1 MWNAASI
8 QQHATHTTLLNE
20 GNIMFKKSFGFGLL
34 AAGLMV
40 APGAAM
46 ADVQSQ
52 NSTQHT
58 IQEGTAINGSV
69 SAQSSETL
77 NVQEQINQVRENIGR
92 GGHYGKYGKYGK
104 YGRRYP
110 RPVFCGTGGSNA
122 QIQNSS
128 QGSVQ
133 SGVAVD
139 HSDNAQAG
147 SSVSDQ
153 KQAAANSRH
162 CR

>member
-1 MWNAASI
+1 
-8 QQHATHTTLLNE
+8 
-20 GNIMFKKSFGFGLL
+20 MFKKSFGFGLL

-40 APGAAM
+40 APGAAL

-52 NSTQHT
+52 TSTQHT

-69 SAQSSETL
+69 TAQDSETL
-77 NVQEQINQVRENIGR
+77 NVQKQISEVRKRVGGGR
-92 GGHYGKYGKYGK
+92 YGK
-104 YGRRYP
+104 YGRRHP

-128 QGSVQ
+128 QGSAQ

-139 HSDNAQAG
+139 YSTTAQSG
-147 SSVSDQ
+147 SSISDQ
-153 KQAAANSRH
+153 NQVAANSHH